1 MAEEGTEINL
11 TVAGSYRH
19 GAVGG
24 GNGCSIL
31 VKTSKVCYMWGH
43 LKGGW

>member
-1 MAEEGTEINL
+1 MAEDGAEINV

-24 GNGCSIL
+24 GNGVFL
-31 VKTSKVCYMWGH
+31 VKTSEVSQVCGH
-43 LKGGW
+43 HKGG